1 MKKIVLERLTFRN
14 FKGFREFVLSTK
26 GGNTDVYGD
35 NGTGKTTLFDG
46 FIWLLFGKDSRNKS
60 DFEIKE
66 LDALGKVRQHKLEHE
81 VEGDLLINGRR
92 KTFRR
97 VFSEQWTK
105 KRGALTSEFT
115 GHTTSYHIDGVSVPA
130 GEYKAEV
137 DAIIKE
143 DLFKLLTSPTFFNE
157 QLKKD
162 ERRKVL
168 LQICGNITDAEVIH
182 SNDALER
189 LPSILRDRDVDAH
202 RKVVA
207 ARCKAINDEIKDI
220 PIRISEAQRSQ
231 PDVTDLDQELLLDD
245 IDHIRSQIKA
255 KESELF
261 RIQNGGESA
270 IKEKR
275 LHEIEAKL
283 ISIKNRL
290 QSTVLDKVSVK
301 RDEVGQLQSEFDA
314 LRRQID
320 DKQHRIKTNERT
332 IDSRKQE
339 SERLRTDWTEVNGS
353 AFVGHEHD
361 ENCPT
366 CRQTL
371 PQEQIQEAF
380 QKAVASF
387 NKSKSERLEQISAKG
402 KVATEEARQLEQ
414 NNSRLTDEINVL
426 TDKLASLQTD
436 LTAAEA
442 QLTDLRSGIQDPGAD
457 PEYQR
462 LLEESAM
469 IKQEITL
476 LRDSAKE
483 TISKVQSSITSLSTD
498 LRNLEEDNA
507 KFAQVRKTED
517 RISVL
522 DQQEKE
528 LASEYERLQEE
539 LFLTEEFTRTKVS
552 LLDSKINSKFKY
564 ARFRLF
570 DEQINGGLK
579 EVCDTLFNGV
589 PYGSGLNN
597 AAEYNVGL
605 DIINTLSEYY
615 EVSVPIFFDNA
626 ESVTKL
632 IDTDAQVIRL
642 VVPPTFDS
650 LPVETQEELVKLYGS
665 YEEASAVWKNK
676 NKQLRIETKE
686 QQFQEAI

>member
-1 MKKIVLERLTFRN
+1 LKKIILESLTHRN
-14 FKGFREFVLSTK
+14 FKGLREFVLDTK
-26 GGNTDVYGD
+26 GRDIDIFGD

-46 FIWLLFGKDSRNKS
+46 FIWLLFGKDSQNKT
-60 DFEIKE
+60 DFKIKG
-66 LDALGKVRQHKLEHE
+66 LDAAGKVRQHKLEHE
-81 VEGDLLINGRR
+81 VEGDFLINGRR

-97 VFSEQWTK
+97 VYTEKWTK
-105 KRGALTSEFT
+105 KRGSATDTFE
-115 GHTTSYHIDGVSVPA
+115 GHETSYYIDGVPYSA

-137 DAIIKE
+137 DSIIKE
-143 DLFKLLTSPTFFNE
+143 ELFKLLTSPTFFNE
-157 QLKKD
+157 QLKKE

-168 LQICGNITDAEVIH
+168 LEICGDITDVEVIH
-182 SNDALER
+182 SNNSLER
-189 LPSILRDRDVDAH
+189 LPSILGDRDVESH

-207 ARCKAINDEIKDI
+207 ARCKGINDEIKDL
-220 PIRISEAQRSQ
+220 PVRISEAQRSQ
-231 PDVTDLDQELLLDD
+231 PDIADLDEELLLDD

-255 KESELF
+255 KEAEIL

-275 LHEIEAKL
+275 LREIEGEL

-301 RDEVGQLQSEFDA
+301 RKEVGQLQSEVDA

-339 SERLRTDWTEVNGS
+339 SERLRIEWTEVNGS
-353 AFVGHEHD
+353 VLEKLEHD

-366 CRQTL
+366 CRQAL
-371 PQEQIQEAF
+371 PQEQIHEVF

-387 NKSKSERLEQISAKG
+387 NKNKSGRLEQINAKG
-402 KVATEEARQLEQ
+402 KATTEEVLQLEQ
-414 NNSRLTDEINVL
+414 MNNRLLDEINQLSDQVA
-426 TDKLASLQTD
+426 TKQID
-436 LTAAEA
+436 LTAGESE
-442 QLTDLRSGIQDPGAD
+442 LTELRSGIQDPGAD

-462 LLEESAM
+462 LLEESM
-469 IKQEITL
+469 TIKQEIVSL
-476 LRDSAKE
+476 QDSTKE
-483 TISKVQSSITSLSTD
+483 TTSKVQSAVLSLNTD
-498 LRNLEEDNA
+498 LRRLEEDKA
-507 KFAQVRKTED
+507 KFAQVRKTEE

-522 DQQEKE
+522 EQQERE

-564 ARFRLF
+564 ARFKLF
-570 DEQINGGLK
+570 DDQINGGLK
-579 EVCDTLFNGV
+579 EICDTTFEGI
-589 PYGSGLNN
+589 PYDGGLNR
-597 AAEYNVGL
+597 AAQYNVGI

-615 EVSVPIFFDNA
+615 LFSAPMFIDNA
-626 ESVTKL
+626 EAVTQL

-642 VVPPTFDS
+642 VVS
-650 LPVETQEELVKLYGS
+650 
-665 YEEASAVWKNK
+665 EADKK
-676 NKQLRIETKE
+676 LRIKPHNEDEAFKDELDAHVHTLKNAK
-686 QQFQEAI
+686 EAI

>member
-1 MKKIVLERLTFRN
+1 MKKIILERLTYRN
-14 FKGFREFVLSTK
+14 FKGFRDYIFDTK
-26 GGNTDVYGD
+26 GFNTDAFGD

-46 FIWLLFGKDSRNKS
+46 FIWLLFGKDSSNKS

-66 LDALGKVRQHKLEHE
+66 LDAAGKVRQHKLEHE

-115 GHTTSYHIDGVSVPA
+115 GHTTSYHIDGVPYNA

-137 DAIIKE
+137 DSIIKE

-157 QLKKD
+157 QLKKE
-162 ERRKVL
+162 ERRKEL
-168 LQICGNITDAEVIH
+168 LKICGDISDAEVIH
-182 SNDALER
+182 SNNALER
-189 LPSILRDRDVDAH
+189 LPSILDDRDVEAH
-202 RKVVA
+202 RKVVT

-231 PDVTDLDQELLLDD
+231 PDVTDLDQELLQED
-245 IDHIRSQIKA
+245 IDHIRTQIKS
-255 KESELF
+255 KESEIL

-270 IKEKR
+270 VKEKR
-275 LHEIEAKL
+275 LREIEGEL
-283 ISIKNRL
+283 ISIKNSL

-301 RDEVGQLQSEFDA
+301 RKEVGQLQSEVDR
-314 LRRQID
+314 LRREID
-320 DKQHRIKTNERT
+320 DKQHRIKTNKRT
-332 IDSRKQE
+332 IDSNKLE
-339 SERLRTDWTEVNGS
+339 SERLRAEWTEINGRV
-353 AFVGHEHD
+353 FEGHDHD

-366 CRQTL
+366 CRQAL
-371 PQEQIQEAF
+371 PQEQIQDAF

-387 NKSKSERLEQISAKG
+387 NKTKSERLEQINAKG
-402 KVATEEARQLEQ
+402 KAATEETNQLEQ
-414 NNSRLTDEINVL
+414 MNSRLLAEING
-426 TDKLASLQTD
+426 LADMLAIQQTD
-436 LTAAEA
+436 LTTAEA
-442 QLTDLRSGIQDPGAD
+442 QLTELRSGIQDPGAD

-462 LLEESAM
+462 LTEESAR
-469 IKQEITL
+469 IKQEIVSL
-476 LRDSAKE
+476 QDSAKE
-483 TISKVQSSITSLSTD
+483 TICKVQTGISSLNTD
-498 LRNLEEDNA
+498 LLKLQEENA
-507 KFAQVRKTED
+507 KFAQISKTEE
-517 RISVL
+517 RIAVL
-522 DQQEKE
+522 EQQEKK
-528 LASEYERLQEE
+528 LAIEYERLQEE

-570 DEQINGGLK
+570 EEQINGGLK

-642 VVPPTFDS
+642 VVSEKDKVLRVKPS
-650 LPVETQEELVKLYGS
+650 NEEQAFNNELGAIVRTL
-665 YEEASAVWKNK
+665 KNAK
-676 NKQLRIETKE
+676 
-686 QQFQEAI
+686 EAI

>member
-1 MKKIVLERLTFRN
+1 MKKIILERLTFRN
-14 FKGFREFVLSTK
+14 FKGFRDYVLDTK
-26 GGNTDVYGD
+26 GGNTDAYGD

-46 FIWLLFGKDSRNKS
+46 FIWLLFGKDSSNKS

-66 LDALGKVRQHKLEHE
+66 LDAAGKVRQHKLEHE
-81 VEGDLLINGRR
+81 VEGDFLINGRR

-97 VFSEQWTK
+97 VFAEQWTK

-115 GHTTSYHIDGVSVPA
+115 GHTTSYYIDGVPFQA
-130 GEYKAEV
+130 GEYKTEV
-137 DAIIKE
+137 DTIIKE

-157 QLKKD
+157 QLKKE

-168 LQICGNITDAEVIH
+168 LQICGDITDAEIIH
-182 SNDALER
+182 SNNALER
-189 LPSILRDRDVDAH
+189 LPSIMGDRDVDAH

-231 PDVTDLDQELLLDD
+231 PDVTDLDQELLQED
-245 IDHIRSQIKA
+245 IDHIRTQIKS
-255 KESELF
+255 KESELL

-270 IKEKR
+270 VKEKR
-275 LHEIEAKL
+275 LREIEGEL

-301 RDEVGQLQSEFDA
+301 RKEVGQLQSEVDA
-314 LRRQID
+314 LHRQID
-320 DKQHRIKTNERT
+320 DKQHRIKTNKRT
-332 IDSRKQE
+332 IDSNKQE
-339 SERLRTDWTEVNGS
+339 SERLRAEWTEINGR
-353 AFVGHEHD
+353 AFEGHDHD
-361 ENCPT
+361 ENCPS
-366 CRQTL
+366 CRQVL
-371 PQEQIQEAF
+371 PQEQIQDAF

-387 NKSKSERLEQISAKG
+387 NKTKSERLEQINAKG
-402 KVATEEARQLEQ
+402 KAATEETNQLEQ
-414 NNSRLTDEINVL
+414 MNSRLLDEING
-426 TDKLASLQTD
+426 LADMLAIQQTD
-436 LTAAEA
+436 LTTAEA
-442 QLTDLRSGIQDPGAD
+442 QLTELRSEIQDPGAD

-462 LLEESAM
+462 LTEESAR
-469 IKQEITL
+469 IKQEIVSL
-476 LRDSAKE
+476 QDSAKE
-483 TISKVQSSITSLSTD
+483 AISKVQTGISSLNTD
-498 LRNLEEDNA
+498 LRKLQEENA
-507 KFAQVRKTED
+507 KFAQISKTEE
-517 RISVL
+517 RIAVL
-522 DQQEKE
+522 EQQEKE
-528 LASEYERLQEE
+528 LAIEYERLQEE
-539 LFLTEEFTRTKVS
+539 LFLTEEFIRTKVS

-570 DEQINGGLK
+570 GDQLNGGLK

-642 VVPPTFDS
+642 VVSEKDKVLRVKPS
-650 LPVETQEELVKLYGS
+650 NEEHAFNDELDGIVRTL
-665 YEEASAVWKNK
+665 KNAK
-676 NKQLRIETKE
+676 
-686 QQFQEAI
+686 EAI